1 MDFLYGKAPKSM
13 TLIRTLFG
21 IILLF
26 FLFAIVAMITL
37 DLQRTVRA
45 SGGEIIAENG
55 PIVYLAP
62 VAAEVQTVLVRSGDP
77 VRRGDTLL
85 VLHAPELTAAMIRT
99 AEERRQ
105 ARHNIGVYHDLI
117 DNLSA
122 QIAYQKDRR
131 ATVEGSIGMD
141 RATGDAELQA
151 LMEQTRQARR
161 KLDLTAARLRKEYQ
175 LFADGIISEAEY
187 SQKNR
192 AYLAELTQVTDLE
205 KRFEQQ
211 RARSKFAP
219 TQGRDRRSEHQ
230 LTLLAS
236 ENERLNL
243 ERQLEQERINLTKL
257 EHQYERDS
265 LAVARLY
272 PVARTDGRVSKLFNL
287 RAGLNRVTAGQEL
300 LTLLPEGETSYL
312 ARLKMP
318 QAGMRDVEIGQVTRL
333 KVDAF
338 HHFRYGILRGTVT
351 HIDHHPVDGFY
362 LLADI
367 PDDQATDIVLQTGY
381 AVKGEVV
388 TGEVPLWRFMG
399 EVLFE

>member
-26 FLFAIVAMITL
+26 FLFAIIAMVTL

-45 SGGEIIAENG
+45 SAGEIIAENG

-62 VAAEVQTVLVRSGDP
+62 VAAEVQTVLVRGGDS
-77 VRRGDTLL
+77 VQQGDTLL
-85 VLHAPELTAAMIRT
+85 VLHAPAQTAALVRT
-99 AEERRQ
+99 TEELRQ
-105 ARHNIGVYHDLI
+105 TRHNIGVYRDLI
-117 DNLSA
+117 DNLGE
-122 QIAYQKDRR
+122 QIAYQEQRR

-151 LMEQTRQARR
+151 LMEQTQQARR
-161 KLDLTAARLRKEYQ
+161 KLDLTASRLRKEYQ

-219 TQGRDRRSEHQ
+219 TQGRDRRNEHQ

-236 ENERLNL
+236 ENQRLNL
-243 ERQLEQERINLTKL
+243 ERQLEQERINLSKL
-257 EHQYERDS
+257 QTQYERDS
-265 LAVARLY
+265 VAVAQLY
-272 PVARTDGRVSKLFNL
+272 PVAQTDGTVSKLFNL

-300 LTLLPEGETSYL
+300 MTLLPKGETSYL

-318 QAGMRDVEIGQVTRL
+318 QAGMRDVQIGQTTRL
-333 KVDAF
+333 KIDAY
-338 HHFRYGILRGTVT
+338 HHFRYGILQGTVT
-351 HIDHHPVDGFY
+351 HIDHHPIDGFY

-367 PDDQATDIVLQTGY
+367 PDDQASDIVLQTGFG
-381 AVKGEVV
+381 VKGDVV
-388 TGEVPLWRFMG
+388 TGEVPLWKFMG